1 MACNKPPVRSQ
12 PRIAAFIGEGPVQY
26 FVICESQVLC
36 QVPTLQLALFTA
48 FASYYCFNLEYPMA
62 AKNVLS
68 FFQDYIL
75 GYPDSNK
82 KSGAYLGIVSD
93 IKRHL

>member
-1 MACNKPPVRSQ
+1 MACKKPPVRTQ
-12 PRIAAFIGEGPVQY
+12 PRIATFIGEGTVQY
-26 FVICESQVLC
+26 FILCEHQVLC
-36 QVPTLQLALFTA
+36 KVQTLQVALFTA
-48 FASYYCFNLEYPMA
+48 FAAYYCFNLEYPLA
-62 AKNVLS
+62 VKNMLS

-75 GYPDSNK
+75 GHPDSNK